1 MIQPESGEKE
11 EIWPM
16 TIAAILESK
25 PSDIVSVGAGTKVRD
40 AVALLAE
47 KKIGALPVLD
57 GERVVGIMSERDV
70 IYCLASDG
78 AAMLDWPVSRVMTAP
93 AITIESK
100 VGVLVALSQMTRRR
114 IRHLP
119 VVDGERLVGFVSI
132 GDLVAYRISRIEE
145 EAEAMRAYIQSA

>member
-1 MIQPESGEKE
+1 
-11 EIWPM
+11 M
-16 TIAAILESK
+16 TIAAILQGK
-25 PSDIVSVGAGTKVRD
+25 GRDIVSVEAETLVRD

-47 KKIGALPVLD
+47 KRIGALPVLE

-70 IYCLASDG
+70 IYCLKSDG

-100 VGVLVALSQMTRRR
+100 VPVLVALSQMTKRR

-119 VVDGERLVGFVSI
+119 VVDEDRLIGFVSI
-132 GDLVAYRISRIEE
+132 GDLVAYRISRIEQ

>member
-1 MIQPESGEKE
+1 
-11 EIWPM
+11 M
-16 TIAAILESK
+16 TIAAILEGK
-25 PSDIVSVGAGTKVRD
+25 PRDIVSVEAETPVRD

-47 KKIGALPVLD
+47 KKIGAMPVID

-100 VGVLVALSQMTRRR
+100 VSILAALSQMTKRR

-119 VVDGERLVGFVSI
+119 VVDGERLIGFVSI
-132 GDLVAYRISRIEE
+132 GDLVAYRISQIEQ

>member
-1 MIQPESGEKE
+1 
-11 EIWPM
+11 M
-16 TIAAILESK
+16 TIAAILEAK
-25 PSDIVSVGAGTKVRD
+25 PSDIVSVEAGTRVRD

-47 KKIGALPVLD
+47 RRIGALPVLE

-70 IYCLASDG
+70 IYCLSSDG

-100 VGVLVALSQMTRRR
+100 VSVLAALSQMTRRR

-119 VVDGERLVGFVSI
+119 VVEGERLIGFVSI
-132 GDLVAYRISRIEE
+132 GDLVAWRISMIEQ
-145 EAEAMRAYIQSA
+145 EAEAMRAYIESA